1 MSHLDILLPFSLPP
15 AEMAPDLLRALQTP
29 ALATLLSRAQTPVL
43 QEFDAFSR
51 ALSHEI
57 WLARQASLIEPP
69 PVNNS
74 PQLATAM
81 MRTRNLAANSGYWF
95 VLQPVHIH
103 IARDHLVLTD
113 PRQLQIAEQESRALF
128 DTAKQLFD
136 EAGKTLMFGDA
147 NTWFVHADDW
157 SALQTSTPDAACGHN
172 IDIWMPHDP
181 NGMLDRAWRKLQNEV
196 QMHWHTHP
204 VNAQREVRGAKPVNS
219 VWLWGGAPAI
229 QQHAAKSYACAVN
242 LPAELQA
249 YGMFIAN
256 QMRDCSTRELTASA
270 SGRELLVL
278 DELIT
283 SGLAQDW
290 SHWLAQMHALEAN
303 WFTPLLDA
311 LRTGKISSMSLILT
325 HNTKLSTLSLTRN
338 SLRKFWIKPSLARL
352 QT

>member
-15 AEMAPDLLRALQTP
+15 TEMAPDLLRALQVP

-51 ALSHEI
+51 ALPHEI
-57 WLARQASLIEPP
+57 WLAHHAGLLEAQAT
-69 PVNNS
+69 NDS
-74 PQLATAM
+74 PQLATGM
-81 MRTRNLAANSGYWF
+81 MRTRNLSADSGYWF

-103 IARDHLVLTD
+103 VARDHLVLTD
-113 PRQLQIAEQESRALF
+113 PRQLQISEQESRALF
-128 DTAKQLFD
+128 GTAKQLFE
-136 EAGKTLMFGDA
+136 EAGKTLLFGDA
-147 NTWFVHADDW
+147 GTWFVRTDDW

-181 NGMLDRAWRKLQNEV
+181 DGVLDRAWRKLQNEV

-204 VNAQREVRGAKPVNS
+204 LNAQREARGAKPVNS
-219 VWLWGGAPAI
+219 VWIWGGASGI
-229 QQHAAKSYACAVN
+229 QIPAAKPYACALN
-242 LPAELQA
+242 LPAEMQA
-249 YGMFIAN
+249 YGMSVAD
-256 QMRDCSTRELTASA
+256 QMQNCSA
-270 SGRELLVL
+270 SELAAAVSGRGLLVL
-278 DELIT
+278 DGLLA

-303 WFTPLLDA
+303 WFAPLLNA
-311 LRTGKISSMSLILT
+311 LREGKISGMSLILT

-338 SLRKFWIKPSLARL
+338 SLRKFWVKPSLARL